1 MHKEE
6 EKNMWKSQ
14 KLMILIAVVGI
25 VFLLGAARPGSSEK
39 TSSTSAAEDP
49 RGGKPPCCMLR
60 EMSTTFGCIGDGP
73 ISNPYICAAFYGV
86 VRLAC
91 GADYVCPQ

>member
-1 MHKEE
+1 
-6 EKNMWKSQ
+6 MWKSQ
-14 KLMILIAVVGI
+14 KLMVLIAVVGI
-25 VFLLGAARPGSSEK
+25 VFLLGAARPGSSGKTSSSEK
-39 TSSTSAAEDP
+39 TTSTSAAEDP

-73 ISNPYICAAFYGV
+73 ISNPYVCAAFYGV

>member
-1 MHKEE
+1 MHKE
-6 EKNMWKSQ
+6 EKNMWNRQ
-14 KLMILIAVVGI
+14 KVMVLIAVVGI
-25 VFLLGAARPGSSEK
+25 VFLLGAARPGSSGK

-73 ISNPYICAAFYGV
+73 ISNPYVCAAFYGV